1 MKTIALATLLTL
13 IFITPSFSQTKK
25 EKIEELLSITLG
37 SKNSMLD
44 KMDKMLDAIPFMK
57 EPTKKTATTDTSMK
71 GWAKDALHVPEQQQF
86 EDTAAEH
93 KRQRVKT
100 AFKKV
105 MADMVADM
113 KKESAPMYDSVF
125 TEAQIDRQLAFQ
137 KSEAGKRYR
146 EDFSGDFTKTLSI
159 VNGTD
164 TSYNS
169 YVFAPGRKAK
179 MDTLISYMM
188 PKDMMKKFTTGLFS
202 GSTMG
207 SAMFSSIKDSTKRK
221 EMIRSF
227 DSTQKAMKK
236 DPKYQK
242 TEDKELET
250 VTTRMEIFYDKTLS
264 EKTIDDLIAHYK
276 DPEEIKI
283 QELQINLSLK
293 LMQKV
298 FPKMMGSLGK
308 IMKDAK

>member
-13 IFITPSFSQTKK
+13 IFIVPSFSQTKK
-25 EKIEELLSITLG
+25 EKIEELLSISMG
-37 SKNSMLD
+37 SKNSILD
-44 KMDKMLDAIPFMK
+44 KMDKMLDAMPFMK

-93 KRQRVKT
+93 KRQRMKT
-100 AFKKV
+100 AFKKI

-113 KKESAPMYDSVF
+113 KKESAPLYDSVF

-146 EDFSGDFTKTLSI
+146 EDFSGDFTKMISI

-164 TSYNS
+164 TSLNS

-202 GSTMG
+202 GTMG
-207 SAMFSSIKDSTKRK
+207 NAMFSSIKDTAKRK

-227 DSTQKAMKK
+227 DSTQNAMKK
-236 DPKYQK
+236 DPKYAKIQ
-242 TEDKELET
+242 EKELEK
-250 VTTRMEIFYDKTLS
+250 VTARMEIFYDKTLS
-264 EKTIDDLIAHYK
+264 EKIIDDLIAHYK

-298 FPKMMGSLGK
+298 LPKMMGSLTT